1 VISERRGRW
10 LLNLYPPLLCQRI
23 RIVSIAPGFTA
34 CRVRVARSLL
44 TRNLFGTTFGGTI
57 FSAADPIHAVLYWQV
72 FARRGKSIQ
81 AWLKSARVDYR
92 KPAATALTLDF
103 ALTEGD
109 VSDAEAALAR
119 EGRFVRTFRTE
130 AIDAAGDVC
139 AVIETEVYLRLP
151 RGEQK
156 EVSAF

>member
-1 VISERRGRW
+1 MLSERRGRW

-23 RIVSIAPGFTA
+23 RIVEIAPGFTA
-34 CRVRVARSLL
+34 CRVRVARSVL

-72 FARRGKSIQ
+72 FARRGMSIQ
-81 AWLKSARVDYR
+81 AWLKSARVEYK

-103 ALTEGD
+103 TLAGRDVTDAL
-109 VSDAEAALAR
+109 AALAQD
-119 EGRFVRTFRTE
+119 GHFVRTFRTE
-130 AIDAAGDVC
+130 AIDAHGEVC
-139 AVIETEVYLRLP
+139 AVIETDVYLRLP
-151 RGEQK
+151 RGAQK